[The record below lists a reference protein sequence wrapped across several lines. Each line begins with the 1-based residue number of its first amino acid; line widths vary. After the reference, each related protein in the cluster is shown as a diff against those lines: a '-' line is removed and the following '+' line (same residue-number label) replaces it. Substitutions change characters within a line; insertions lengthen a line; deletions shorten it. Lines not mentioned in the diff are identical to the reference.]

1 MTTKQEQTLSAWFKQ
16 FDRAHQLSVSRQ
28 LAAVGLVR
36 CLSLVFLILGFYF
49 FALGIHTWIVHQLPF
64 SSDTILKMALCF
76 LVSWLIQGGSHLLVQ
91 RYKQG
96 LLIRLEHQLAR
107 SLAWQQHALIRQQS
121 PFYWQSLWLKHIPSL
136 VNWCFEYRVQQ
147 LVATVMPLLV
157 LAVIFSVNYVIGIG
171 LIFALPVVPLFMII
185 VGKGAASQHKKHFTA
200 LNRLGSL
207 FADRLNALPLL
218 ASYQAHNKQS
228 QLLTNAS
235 TQLNERTMK
244 VVSVAFLSNTV
255 LDFFATLSVALV
267 AVFIGFTLLGEL
279 KIGPEIS
286 LHHGLWI
293 LLTVPLLLS
302 EMKRLGQVYHQKAE
316 VEAARAPLDKVFGE
330 LPPSNHDKQER
341 FTHFFTNKFSVDGLL
356 TGTNVSVTR
365 GDKIRVCGKSGTGK
379 TVLLEAL
386 AGQRLASA
394 QLAGTFVWIHQSPL
408 IMPGSLR
415 SNLTVGRVLDDNALR
430 DALHQVE
437 LTAWFEVLPKGLDTI
452 MSNYPALSGGE
463 AQRLSL
469 ARALLS
475 NADIWFLDEPTA
487 HLPENQH
494 HRLSALIATITR
506 DKTVFWASHKY
517 LPANYFSQ
525 HWIISNKHI
534 ICCPSEGNCDE

>member
-1 MTTKQEQTLSAWFKQ
+1 MTTKQEQTLNLWF
-16 FDRAHQLSVSRQ
+16 RQLDKTHRLRVTRQ
-28 LAAVGLVR
+28 LAALGLVR
-36 CLSLVFLILGFYF
+36 CLSLIFLIGGFYF
-49 FALGIHTWIVHQLPF
+49 FALGVHTWIVFQLPF
-64 SSDTILKMALCF
+64 SSDTILNMALC
-76 LVSWLIQGGSHLLVQ
+76 LLASWIIQGVSHLLVQ

-96 LLIRLEHQLAR
+96 LLNRLEHQLAR

-121 PFYWQSLWLKHIPSL
+121 TFYWQSLWLKHIPSL

-157 LAVIFSVNYVIGIG
+157 LAVIFSVNYVIGVG
-171 LIFALPVVPLFMII
+171 LILALPVVPLFMII
-185 VGKGAASQHKKHFTA
+185 VGKGAASQQKKHFTA

-218 ASYQAHNKQS
+218 ASYNAHNKQS

-279 KIGPEIS
+279 NIGPEIS

-316 VEAARAPLDKVFGE
+316 VEAAREPLNKVFGE
-330 LPPSNHDKQER
+330 LPPSELGEQKR
-341 FTHFFTNKFSVDGLL
+341 FTYFFTNKFSVEGLL
-356 TGTNVSVTR
+356 TGTNVSVKQ
-365 GDKIRVCGKSGTGK
+365 GDKIRVCGKSGAGK

-386 AGQRLASA
+386 AGQRIASA
-394 QLAGTFVWIHQSPL
+394 QLSGTFVWLHQSPL

-415 SNLTVGRVLDDNALR
+415 SNLTVGRDLDDNALLN
-430 DALHQVE
+430 ALHRVE
-437 LTAWFEVLPKGLDTI
+437 LTGWFEALPEGLDTK
-452 MSNYPALSGGE
+452 MSDYPALSGGE
-463 AQRLSL
+463 SQRLSL

-494 HRLSALIATITR
+494 HRLSALIVSLTR
-506 DKTVFWASHKY
+506 DKTVFWASHKH
-517 LPANYFSQ
+517 LPASYFSQ

-534 ICCPSEGNCDE
+534 ICCPSEGNYNE